1 MNLNDVRFKPWRNGT
16 ECNSTGYG
24 LCVSK
29 EHAKLF
35 PKEWRQVVVEVVYQE
50 ESETL
55 YFNLNPTFWTTCPDI
70 KNVRMREW
78 FKKANIK
85 WNGRK
90 PEFETVYLG
99 NNKFRIILG

>member
-29 EHAKLF
+29 KHAKLF
-35 PKEWRQVVVEVVYQE
+35 PREWKQVVVEVVYQG

-78 FKKANIK
+78 FEKANIK